1 MRFSLPR
8 HVVGSALGVLA
19 ALGLHACATDPFEP
33 LAQALLGLKEARNS
47 NGAEQARGRT
57 ERAEETCSEI
67 TQIVPT
73 NVDTAYARVM
83 QRLRFRTLD
92 ERRQFAEHHSS
103 GLIDEGFRHTA
114 RPGAYYR
121 LADLVG
127 WQGAGQTREAAWL
140 EVELSAD
147 GPARTRFVGRYCLSV
162 SDPHYH
168 DCEAPGRRCL
178 TAGLRRSRGQA
189 RASQTQRASTC
200 R

>member
-19 ALGLHACATDPFEP
+19 ALGLYACATDPSEP
-33 LAQALLGLKEARNS
+33 LAQALLGPKEARNS

-57 ERAEETCSEI
+57 ERAKETCSEI

-73 NVDTAYARVM
+73 DVDTAYARVM

-92 ERRQFAEHHSS
+92 ERRRFAEHHSS

-114 RPGAYYR
+114 QLGAYYR

-127 WQGAGQTREAAWL
+127 WQDAGHARKAAWL
-140 EVELSAD
+140 EVELSRD
-147 GPARTRFVGRYCLSV
+147 GPAQTRFVGRYCLSAA
-162 SDPHYH
+162 DRH
-168 DCEAPGRRCL
+168 DRDGAF
-178 TAGLRRSRGQA
+178 
-189 RASQTQRASTC
+189 RASLERRLRDSA

>member
-1 MRFSLPR
+1 MSMRFSPR

-19 ALGLHACATDPFEP
+19 AMGLCACATDPFEP
-33 LAQALLGLKEARNS
+33 LAQALLEPKEARSS

-57 ERAEETCSEI
+57 ERDKETCSEI

-73 NVDTAYARVM
+73 DVDTAYARVM

-92 ERRQFAEHHSS
+92 ERKRFAERQSA

-114 RPGAYYR
+114 QPGAYYR

-127 WQGAGQTREAAWL
+127 WQNVGQAREAAWL
-140 EVELSAD
+140 EVELSRD
-147 GPARTRFVGRYCLSV
+147 GSTRTRFVGRYCLST
-162 SDPHYH
+162 SDPHYR
-168 DCEAPGRRCL
+168 DDAF
-178 TAGLRRSRGQA
+178 
-189 RASQTQRASTC
+189 RASLERRLRDSA

>member
-19 ALGLHACATDPFEP
+19 ALGLCACATDPFEP
-33 LAQALLGLKEARNS
+33 LAQALLGPKEARNS

-57 ERAEETCSEI
+57 SKPAEETCSEI

-73 NVDTAYARVM
+73 DVDTAYARVM
-83 QRLRFRTLD
+83 QRLRFRTVD
-92 ERRQFAEHHSS
+92 ERRRFAEHHST

-114 RPGAYYR
+114 QPGAYYR

-127 WQGAGQTREAAWL
+127 WQDAGPAREAAWL
-140 EVELSAD
+140 EVELSRD
-147 GPARTRFVGRYCLSV
+147 GPARARFVGRYCLSA
-162 SDPHYH
+162 SDPHYR
-168 DCEAPGRRCL
+168 DGAF
-178 TAGLRRSRGQA
+178 
-189 RASQTQRASTC
+189 RASLERRLRDSA